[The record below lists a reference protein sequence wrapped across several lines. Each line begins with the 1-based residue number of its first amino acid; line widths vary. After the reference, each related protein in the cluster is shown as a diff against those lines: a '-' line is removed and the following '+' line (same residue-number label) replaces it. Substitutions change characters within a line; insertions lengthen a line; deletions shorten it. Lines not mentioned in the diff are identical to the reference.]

1 MGLINGVESNLPM
14 VGDGQILAPLN
25 TGDEKYVGAV
35 GASATLTEVNRV
47 ADASARVIPTTATA
61 LSLTVTQHAE
71 RVVLVNSNTTVANTF
86 TLPAATGSGSKFTVI
101 VGTPQTQGSIVV
113 AALTTDV
120 VRGVCRHSHTTAAAI
135 SAYLTTAT
143 SDKISLNAT
152 TTGGLGGDV
161 IELWDVASG
170 TWQVECR
177 LTANGSQATPFS
189 AT

>member
-14 VGDGQILAPLN
+14 YGDGEAIAQVG
-25 TGDEKYVGAV
+25 TGEEKYVGV
-35 GASATLTEVNRV
+35 PGSSATLKEVDRV
-47 ADASARVIPTTATA
+47 ADASARVVTTTATA
-61 LSLTVTQHAE
+61 LSLTATQHAE
-71 RVVLVNSNTTVANTF
+71 RVLVVNSNTTVANTF
-86 TLPAATGSGSKFTVI
+86 TLPAATGSGNKYTVI

-113 AALTTDV
+113 AALGTDV

-152 TTGGLGGDV
+152 TTGGLGGDI
-161 IELWDVASG
+161 IELWDVASA

-177 LTANGSQATPFS
+177 LTCNGSQATPFS